1 MVTRREDGVR
11 MRAIRGAT
19 TVAGDDPVLIADAVR
34 EMLGAIIHQNAIDTD
49 EIVSAWFTTTPDLRS
64 VFPAAPARAMGW
76 TEIPMMCASEID
88 VAGAQPRCI
97 RVMLHVE
104 RAVCA
109 APVRHVYLREAT
121 ALRPDLCRG
130 ATDAGSDEAPEGALA
145 AVGAAL

>member
-1 MVTRREDGVR
+1 MVTSTEQRVR

-19 TVAGDDPVLIADAVR
+19 TVACDDPGLVADAVC
-34 EMLGAIIHQNAIDTD
+34 EMLTAIMSENGIETD

-64 VFPAAPARAMGW
+64 VFPAAAARSMGW
-76 TEIPMMCASEID
+76 TDIPMMCASEID

-104 RAVCA
+104 RAVGA
-109 APVRHVYLREAT
+109 APVRHVYLREAV

-130 ATDAGSDEAPEGALA
+130 PVGEGALA
-145 AVGAAL
+145 GVGGAL

>member
-1 MVTRREDGVR
+1 MVTRTEQRVR

-19 TVAGDDPVLIADAVR
+19 TVARDDPALIADAVR
-34 EMLGAIIHQNAIDTD
+34 EMLGAIVRENGIDTD

-104 RAVCA
+104 RAVGA
-109 APVRHVYLREAT
+109 APVRHVYLREAA

-130 ATDAGSDEAPEGALA
+130 ATESAPEEGREGALA
-145 AVGAAL
+145 AVGAGL

>member
-1 MVTRREDGVR
+1 MVMLRSEGVR

-19 TVAGDDPVLIADAVR
+19 TVACDDPALIGEAVC
-34 EMLGAIIHQNAIDTD
+34 EMLGTIVGENGLETD
-49 EIVSAWFTTTPDLRS
+49 QIVSAWFTTTPDLRS

-104 RAVCA
+104 RPVGA
-109 APVRHVYLREAT
+109 APVRHVYLREAI

-130 ATDAGSDEAPEGALA
+130 AVVAAQPAAERVLA
-145 AVGAAL
+145 AVGGAL

>member
-1 MVTRREDGVR
+1 MVTSTEQRVR

-19 TVAGDDPVLIADAVR
+19 TVACDDPGLVADAVR
-34 EMLGAIIHQNAIDTD
+34 EMLRAIVRENGIDTD

-76 TEIPMMCASEID
+76 TEVPMMCASEID

-104 RAVCA
+104 RAVGA
-109 APVRHVYLREAT
+109 TPVRHVYLREAI

-130 ATDAGSDEAPEGALA
+130 AAERAAQEAQEGALA
-145 AVGAAL
+145 VVGAAL

>member
-1 MVTRREDGVR
+1 MVTRCEQGVR

-19 TVAGDDPVLIADAVR
+19 TVARDDPALIADAVR
-34 EMLGAIIHQNAIDTD
+34 EMLAAIVRENGIDTD

-104 RAVCA
+104 RATGA
-109 APVRHVYLREAT
+109 APVRHVYLREAV
-121 ALRPDLCRG
+121 ALRPDLCR
-130 ATDAGSDEAPEGALA
+130 ATADPSAEETPERALA
-145 AVGAAL
+145 AVGAGL

>member
-1 MVTRREDGVR
+1 

-19 TVAGDDPVLIADAVR
+19 TVTRDDPALVAEAVR
-34 EMLGAIIHQNAIDTD
+34 EMLGAIVAENGIETD

-104 RAVCA
+104 RAVDA
-109 APVRHVYLREAT
+109 APARHVYLREAV
-121 ALRPDLCRG
+121 ALRPDLCRAAAAQPSAERALAVVG
-130 ATDAGSDEAPEGALA
+130 GAL
-145 AVGAAL
+145 